1 MSCEK
6 AQEFLESVDGSV
18 KADLDAKKAK
28 MGPKE
33 VLELLKKVD
42 TVHAARGKNV
52 VTFDLKKDR
61 PPDTVLLEHLIG
73 RSGNLRA
80 PAAIVGRSLIVGF
93 HPETYR
99 HVLKV

>member
-1 MSCEK
+1 MSCQK
-6 AQEFLESVDGSV
+6 AQGFLESVDGSV
-18 KADLDAKKAK
+18 KTDLDAKKAK

-52 VTFDLKKDR
+52 VTFDLKKER
-61 PPDTVLLEHLIG
+61 PADDVLLDHLIG

-80 PAAIVGRSLIVGF
+80 PAAIVGRTLIVGF
-93 HPETYR
+93 NPDTYR
-99 HVLKV
+99 NVLRV